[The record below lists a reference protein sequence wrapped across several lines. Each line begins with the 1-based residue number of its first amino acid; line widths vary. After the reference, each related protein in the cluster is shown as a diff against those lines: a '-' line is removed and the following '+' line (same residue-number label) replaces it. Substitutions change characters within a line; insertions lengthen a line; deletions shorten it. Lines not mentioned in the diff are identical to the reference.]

1 MSMHCPRC
9 QVDNRDG
16 AQFCRECGARLA
28 GPCPVCGAVPDTGSK
43 YCDRCGAALAGP
55 PPAEAT
61 QPPESY
67 TPKHLAEKIL
77 TSRSALEG
85 ERKHVTV
92 LFADLKSSME
102 LLADRDP
109 EEARQLLH
117 PVLGRMMEAV
127 HHYEGTV
134 NQVMGD
140 GIMALFG
147 APLAHEDH
155 AVRACYAALRMQEGV
170 TRYGDE
176 IQRTYGI
183 PVQIRVGI
191 NSGEVVVRSID
202 SGLHM
207 DYLAVGQTTHLAARM
222 EQMAKPGSVLV
233 TAVTLQQAE
242 SHVQARPLG
251 RIPVRGMDAPVEVFE
266 LTGAQ
271 PVRSRLQAMQARRGL
286 SPFVGRDAEVAELKH
301 VVAQAASGH
310 GQLVAVV
317 GEPGVGK
324 TRLISEFLRSPGLK
338 DWRIIETSAVSY
350 LTPTPYRPVID
361 LLRVYF
367 ALEETDT
374 PATIR
379 EKVVARTVELGE
391 PLKEAVAPLCWLT
404 DALAADDAFHALE
417 PRERRTR
424 TLEALK
430 RLLLAESRRQPVLV
444 VIESLQWIDSE
455 THAVLDT
462 LVDAL
467 PSTRLVL
474 LVSYRPDF
482 QHGWG
487 NRTYYTQLPIDPLAP
502 ASASALLGG
511 LLGADTRLAPLKQL
525 LIERTDGNPFFLEES
540 VRRLVE
546 TQVLVGSAGYRLA
559 KPLQAVDVPATVQ
572 AVLAARIDRLA
583 AEDKRLLQAASVI
596 GKDVPFT
603 LLQAVAD
610 LEPEDLR
617 RRVAHLQ
624 AGEFLYETSLF
635 PEVEY
640 TFKHAL
646 THEVAYGSL
655 LRERRRALHARI
667 VEAMESIYASR
678 VGEHIERL
686 AHHAFHGELWE
697 KAVEY
702 FRQAGTRAA
711 DRSANQEAAASFE
724 QALAAVKHL
733 PRGRATAEREIDLRL
748 ELRPF
753 LLQLGRLQEVLD
765 LSHEAEQLARE
776 LGDEPRLAGVYTYL
790 INYHYLKGEPD
801 HALEY
806 GQRCVEIGTARG
818 DLGLQALARRYMGHC
833 YHAQGRYRMA
843 ETILAQNLTA
853 LDAPPAAELV
863 AHDTVAYVGS
873 AAWLA
878 FALAELGDFDG
889 AQGCVT
895 RGQKVADAARH
906 AYSQAIAWTLAG
918 LVWMRRGQLEAAL
931 QPLERSLEACREKH
945 LRVWHP
951 IPASVLGLAL
961 ARLGRLDEGLPLL
974 EDGVRLSEELGVRA
988 YLALW
993 TAQLGEGLLLAGHAE
1008 RAHVVAERAL
1018 DLARAH
1024 GEAGHEAW
1032 AHWLLGEV
1040 AAARPEGPAFADAE
1054 REYGA
1059 ARARAEELGLR
1070 PLVGRVELGLG
1081 RLYRR
1086 TGAAAEAE
1094 EHLGR
1099 ATKLFCALDMRFW
1112 VEEACRELGGLGHL
1126 VVVAQDQRGLYDYLA
1141 QVSAKS
1147 EQLLV
1152 VLDRRKQER
1161 RQTVAAADAPERR
1174 IFDRRGATRADDLA
1188 ARGFVIVKGSSDVE
1202 APVAS
1207 EPDEPK

>member
-1 MSMHCPRC
+1 MQCPRC
-9 QVDNRDG
+9 QVENREG
-16 AQFCRECGARLA
+16 AQFCRDCGARFA
-28 GPCPVCGAVPDTGSK
+28 GPCPVCGVTPETGSK
-43 YCDRCGAALAGP
+43 FCDRCGGALTGP
-55 PPAEAT
+55 LPAEAP

-127 HHYEGTV
+127 HQYEGTV

-155 AVRACYAALRMQEGV
+155 AVRACYAALRMQETV
-170 TRYGDE
+170 TRYGDD
-176 IQRTYGI
+176 IQRTHGI

-233 TAVTLQQAE
+233 TAATLHQAE
-242 SHVQARPLG
+242 GHVQARTLG
-251 RIPVRGMDAPVEVFE
+251 RIPVRGLEAPVEVYE

-271 PVRSRLQAMQARRGL
+271 PLRSRLQALQARRGL
-286 SPFVGRDAEVAELKH
+286 SPFVGRDAEVSELKH
-301 VVAQAASGH
+301 VVEQAGTGH

-324 TRLISEFLRSPGLK
+324 TRLISEFLRAPWLK
-338 DWRIIETSAVSY
+338 GWHLLETSAVSY
-350 LTPTPYRPVID
+350 QTPTPYRPIIE
-361 LLRVYF
+361 LLRAYF
-367 ALEETDT
+367 ALEEEEP
-374 PATIR
+374 PAAVR
-379 EKVVARTVELGE
+379 EKVIARTVELGD
-391 PLKEAVAPLCWLT
+391 PLKDAIGPLCSLL
-404 DALAADDAFHALE
+404 DALAADDPFQTLE
-417 PRERRTR
+417 PRERRVR
-424 TLEALK
+424 TLDALK
-430 RLLLAESRRQPVLV
+430 RLLVAESRRQPVLV
-444 VIESLQWIDSE
+444 VMESLQWIDTE
-455 THAVLDT
+455 TQAVIDT

-467 PSTRLVL
+467 PIARLLL
-474 LVSYRPDF
+474 LVSYRPEY
-482 QHGWG
+482 QHAWG
-487 NRTYYTQLPIDPLAP
+487 SRTYYTQLGIDPLP
-502 ASASALLGG
+502 PESAGALLGG
-511 LLGADTRLAPLKQL
+511 LLGDDTRLAPLKRL
-525 LIERTDGNPFFLEES
+525 LIERTEGNPFFLEES

-596 GKDVPFT
+596 GRDIPFT
-603 LLQAVAD
+603 LLRAIAD

-635 PEVEY
+635 PELEY

-655 LRERRRALHARI
+655 LRERRRGLHSRI
-667 VEAMESIYASR
+667 LSAIETGYAQR
-678 VGEHIERL
+678 LAEHVERL
-686 AHHAFHGELWE
+686 AHHAFQGELWE
-697 KAVEY
+697 KAATY
-702 FRQAGTRAA
+702 FRQAGRRAA
-711 DRSANQEAAASFE
+711 ERSANQEAVACLE

-733 PRGRATAEREIDLRL
+733 PRARESLEREIDLRL
-748 ELRPF
+748 ELRPL

-765 LSHEAEQLARE
+765 LSHEAEQMARE

-790 INYHYLKGEPD
+790 INYHYLKGEPA

-806 GQRCVEIGTARG
+806 GQRCLDIGEARG
-818 DLGLQALARRYMGHC
+818 DLALQALARRYMGHC
-833 YHAQGRYRMA
+833 YHAQGRYRLA
-843 ETILAQNLTA
+843 ESILGQNLTA
-853 LDAPPAAELV
+853 LDAAPAGEPLPP
-863 AHDTVAYVGS
+863 DSVAYVGS
-873 AAWLA
+873 AGWLA
-878 FALAELGDFDG
+878 FALAELGDFNQ
-889 AQGCVT
+889 AQTYVA
-895 RGQKVADAARH
+895 RAQKVADAARH

-918 LVWMRRGQLEAAL
+918 LVWVRRGHFEAAL
-931 QPLERSLEACREKH
+931 QPLERSLETCRDKH
-945 LRVWHP
+945 LRVWQP
-951 IPASVLGLAL
+951 IPSSLLGLAL
-961 ARLGRLDEGLPLL
+961 VRLGRTDEGLPLL

-993 TAQLGEGLLLAGHAE
+993 TAHLGEGLLVADRPE
-1008 RAHVVAERAL
+1008 RARVVAERAL
-1018 DLARAH
+1018 DLARTN

-1032 AHWLLGEV
+1032 AHWLLAEV
-1040 AAARPEGPAFADAE
+1040 AARPGAPAATEAE
-1054 REYGA
+1054 RHYAEA
-1059 ARARAEELGLR
+1059 LAPARELGLL
-1070 PLVGRVELGLG
+1070 PLVGRIELGLG
-1081 RLYRR
+1081 RLCRE
-1086 TGAAAEAE
+1086 TGALARAE
-1094 EHLGR
+1094 EHLGQ
-1099 ATKLFCALDMRFW
+1099 ATRLFCELDMRYW
-1112 VEEACRELGGLGHL
+1112 VEQSWAELGALGHL
-1126 VVVAQDQRGLYDYLA
+1126 VVVARDQRGLYDYLS
-1141 QVSAKS
+1141 QVSSKS
-1147 EQLLV
+1147 DQLTV
-1152 VLDRRKQER
+1152 VLDRRRQER
-1161 RQTVAAADAPERR
+1161 RQAVSPDAPERR
-1174 IFDRRGATRADDLA
+1174 RADRRGTTRTEDLA
-1188 ARGFVIVKGSSDVE
+1188 ARGFVIITGSPPGEPS
-1202 APVAS
+1202 S
-1207 EPDEPK
+1207 EPAVDDA